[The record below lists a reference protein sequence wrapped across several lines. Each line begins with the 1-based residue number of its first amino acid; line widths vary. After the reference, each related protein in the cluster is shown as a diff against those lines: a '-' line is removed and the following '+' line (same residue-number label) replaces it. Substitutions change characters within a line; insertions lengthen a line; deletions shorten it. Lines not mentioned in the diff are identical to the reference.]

1 MSNQLNA
8 INVGLGSQGTCQFKD
23 QTSTHANEELE
34 PILPPSVM
42 HVEVVII
49 VDELGDVAITEL
61 KTQYVISNML
71 NETKNQFIVD
81 GGCIENVIHPIVK
94 YEGNKI

>member
-1 MSNQLNA
+1 
-8 INVGLGSQGTCQFKD
+8 
-23 QTSTHANEELE
+23 
-34 PILPPSVM
+34 M

-71 NETKNQFIVD
+71 NETKN
-81 GGCIENVIHPIVK
+81 
-94 YEGNKI
+94 